1 MIRWV
6 VTGPAGAGK
15 TTFTAALAAEGATV
29 LDGDALG
36 HEILARPAIVAAVAA
51 EFGPGTVRDG
61 AVDRPA
67 LGRIVFGDAEALRRL
82 NEMTHGD
89 LTELMGERLDGL
101 AAAGCALAVLEAAVY
116 FLLPTPPAADLVV
129 AVVAVASVRRSRLE
143 AKGLEPAAASA
154 RLAAQEHMADLWR
167 GADLVVT
174 NDGAPTDLAAAARRL
189 WRQRG
194 PAHPPENTGAEET
207 WT

>member
-15 TTFTAALAAEGATV
+15 TTFTTALAAEGATV

-51 EFGPGTVRDG
+51 EFGPGTVRGG

-67 LGRIVFGDAEALRRL
+67 LGRVVFGDAEALRRL

-89 LTELMGERLDGL
+89 LTTLMGERLDRL

-116 FLLPTPPAADLVV
+116 FLLPTPPVADLVV
-129 AVVAVASVRRSRLE
+129 AVVAAAAVRQARLE
-143 AKGLEPAAASA
+143 AKGLEPAAAA
-154 RLAAQEHMADLWR
+154 ACLAAQEHMADLWH
-167 GADLVVT
+167 GADLIVT
-174 NDGAPTDLAAAARRL
+174 NEGAPADLAAAARRL

-194 PAHPPENTGAEET
+194 TARPPENTG
-207 WT
+207 